1 MPMRSPAFTRAW
13 ICGPITDMSRS
24 ASPKAEPG
32 RGEAVWWRFIRPAI
46 YAVGFMPAAWTFYLA
61 VMDQLGADP
70 LKVLERTL
78 GLWALR
84 FLIASLAITPLRDL
98 AGINLLRYRRAIGLL
113 AFFYAMMH
121 LTTYVVLDQGLDF
134 WAIWA
139 DIVKRPYITIGM
151 FAFTILVPLALTSNN
166 AMVRRLGG
174 AAWARLH
181 RWVYLAGAAAAIHYV
196 LVVKSWPMQP
206 LVYAAIMGLLLSY
219 RLVKRLRRRP
229 RKRFAAA

>member
-1 MPMRSPAFTRAW
+1 
-13 ICGPITDMSRS
+13 MSHA
-24 ASPKAEPG
+24 ASPKAAAG
-32 RGEAVWWRFIRPAI
+32 RRAADWHRFIRPAI
-46 YAVGFMPAAWTFYLA
+46 YIVGFVPGVWTFYLG

-70 LKVLERTL
+70 LKVLERAL

-84 FLIASLAITPLRDL
+84 FLIASLAITPLREL

-113 AFFYAMMH
+113 AFFYVMMH
-121 LTTYVVLDQGLDF
+121 LTTYVVLDQVLDF
-134 WAIWA
+134 AAIWA

-174 AAWARLH
+174 SAWARLH

-206 LVYAAIMGLLLSY
+206 LVYAAIMGLLLAY
-219 RLVKRLRRRP
+219 RLVKHLRRRP
-229 RKRFAAA
+229 RKRLAAA